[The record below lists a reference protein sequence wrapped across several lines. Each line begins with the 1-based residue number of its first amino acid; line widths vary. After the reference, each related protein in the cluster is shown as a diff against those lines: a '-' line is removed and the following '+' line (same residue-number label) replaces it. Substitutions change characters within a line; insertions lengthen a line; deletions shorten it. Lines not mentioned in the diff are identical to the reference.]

1 MSCCSHHHDT
11 ETSWARRLV
20 ATMVM
25 NLVIPVVQICGG
37 MIAGSMAL
45 ISDALHNLSD
55 FTSVLISYVALRLGR
70 RGPTLRQTFGYKRL
84 EVMGALVNVA
94 LLYGVGIYIAVEG
107 WRRLQNPEP
116 IQGPLVVGIALI
128 GFAGNAVST
137 LMLRT
142 GAGVNLNMRAAFLH
156 MLTDTLTS
164 LGVAVLGL
172 IWIFRP
178 WYWLDPVVSWI
189 IVAMIFY
196 SGWSILKRT
205 FNILMNATPPG
216 IDLQAIQREVEAI
229 DGIEEMHH
237 LHVWNP
243 SAEQAALAAHIIVP
257 DQMLSRV
264 DELAAK
270 VREVL
275 LCRFGIDH
283 PTLQFETKAYEDT
296 ALLCLTNKKP
306 HGT

>member
-1 MSCCSHHHDT
+1 MHQHNHQ
-11 ETSWARRLV
+11 EASWGRRLV

-37 MIAGSMAL
+37 VIAGSMAL

-55 FTSVLISYVALRLGR
+55 FTSVLISYVALRLSR
-70 RGPTLRQTFGYKRL
+70 RGPTFRQTFGYKRL
-84 EVMGALVNVA
+84 EVMGALVNVV
-94 LLYGVGIYIAVEG
+94 LLYGVGVYIAVEG
-107 WRRLQNPEP
+107 WQRLQNPEP
-116 IQGPLVVGIALI
+116 IQGPLVVGIALF

-142 GAGVNLNMRAAFLH
+142 GARVNLNMRAAFLH

-196 SGWSILKRT
+196 GGWDILKRT

-216 IDLQAIQREVEAI
+216 MDLQAIQKEVEAI
-229 DGIEEMHH
+229 DGIEEIHH
-237 LHVWNP
+237 LHVWNL
-243 SAEQAALAAHIIVP
+243 SAEQVALAAHIIVP

-296 ALLCLTNKKP
+296 ALLCRPNNK
-306 HGT
+306 HN